1 MNITIFYCYHLL
13 TNIIYINVIYIYIY
27 IYIQSTP
34 DKSDSQETGKI
45 VRLSEMSDLSEIK
58 NIMQIRHE
66 ILSASL
72 IITEIWNYAT
82 ISNIKCCIQL
92 NYLLKL

>member
-1 MNITIFYCYHLL
+1 MPYKYS
-13 TNIIYINVIYIYIY
+13 VILNLICIYIY

-34 DKSDSQETGKI
+34 DKSDSQGTGKS

-66 ILSASL
+66 MRSAS
-72 IITEIWNYAT
+72 
-82 ISNIKCCIQL
+82 
-92 NYLLKL
+92 